1 MTVQLALDSPIVLL
15 RKNSR
20 NNEQKM
26 ILLPYYQGKKVGVVG
41 LGKSGMATIAAL
53 EASGAEVLA
62 WDDGLARKGGSP
74 VTLTTLEE
82 WPWAEMADL
91 ILSPGV
97 PLTHPQPHAAVT
109 LAKQHG
115 VRVIGDVELLLTAC
129 PEATVIAITG
139 TNGKSTTTA
148 LIGHMLA
155 QAGRRIEVGG
165 NLGTPV
171 LSFQPLGKG
180 DIYVLELSS
189 YQLELLDKAH
199 IHCSCFLNIT
209 PDHLDRHGSM
219 EGYVNAKKNIFRHP
233 QPGDV
238 AIIGIDDAYSE
249 AVAREL
255 MAGGKRRVIPV
266 GVSERV
272 TQGIDVKEG
281 MLQDKTVLT
290 PTPTLPPQGG
300 GSEASPLEGGRL
312 EGGDVQKSITIDLT
326 PCLAL
331 KGSHNWQN
339 AAVAYAACRFAGLS
353 VEEITRGLQNF
364 PGLSHRMERIGTV
377 RGVTFVNDS
386 KATNADA
393 TAKALGSYAS
403 MYWIAGGLPKEG
415 GITTLGNYFP
425 RIRHAFLIGQAA
437 EAFAQTLEGHVPYTM
452 CGTLEV
458 ATRKAA
464 ELAWREQALSFHGS
478 AELVVLLSP
487 ACASWDQWPSFEVR
501 GDAFRSYVQSLMKEQ
516 AA

>member
-1 MTVQLALDSPIVLL
+1 MIILPQYHG
-15 RKNSR
+15 KN
-20 NNEQKM
+20 
-26 ILLPYYQGKKVGVVG
+26 IGVVG

-53 EASGAEVLA
+53 EASGAKVFA
-62 WDDGLARKGGSP
+62 WDDGLAKKGGAP
-74 VTLTTLEE
+74 VTLTPLEA

-97 PLTHPQPHAAVT
+97 PLTHPQPHEAVT

-129 PEATVIAITG
+129 PEAIVIAITG

-148 LIGHMLA
+148 LIGHILG

-171 LSFQPLGKG
+171 LSFAQLGKG

-189 YQLELLDKAH
+189 YQLELLDKAR
-199 IHCSCFLNIT
+199 IHCGCFLNIT
-209 PDHLDRHGSM
+209 PDHLDRHGTM
-219 EGYVNAKKNIFRHP
+219 EGYVNAKKNIFLRQ
-233 QPGDV
+233 QPGDTC
-238 AIIGIDDAYSE
+238 IIGVDDAYTE
-249 AVAREL
+249 AVAREFL
-255 MAGGKRRVIPV
+255 ARGDRRVIPV
-266 GVSERV
+266 GVKERV
-272 TQGIDVKEG
+272 SQGIDVKHG
-281 MLQDKTVLT
+281 MITDRTNA
-290 PTPTLPPQGG
+290 
-300 GSEASPLEGGRL
+300 EPLA
-312 EGGDVQKSITIDLT
+312 IDLS

-331 KGSHNWQN
+331 KGEHNWQN

-353 VEEITRGLQNF
+353 VEQIEAGLVSF
-364 PGLSHRMERIGTV
+364 PGLAHRMERVGTV

-393 TAKALGSYAS
+393 AAKALGSYDS
-403 MYWIAGGLPKEG
+403 IYWIAGGLPKEG
-415 GITTLGNYFP
+415 GITTLGAYFP

-437 EAFAQTLEGHVPYTM
+437 EEFARTLEGYVPYTL

-458 ATRKAA
+458 ATKKAA
-464 ELAWREQALSFHGS
+464 EMAWREAL
-478 AELVVLLSP
+478 ADATVMLSP
-487 ACASWDQWPSFEVR
+487 ACASWDQWPNFEVR
-501 GDAFRSYVQSLMKEQ
+501 GHAFRDYVQALEKER

>member
-1 MTVQLALDSPIVLL
+1 
-15 RKNSR
+15 
-20 NNEQKM
+20 M
-26 ILLPYYQGKKVGVVG
+26 ILLPKYKGKKIGVVG

-53 EASGAEVLA
+53 EASGAQVLA
-62 WDDGLARKGGSP
+62 WDDGLAKKGGSP
-74 VTLTTLEE
+74 VTLTPLEA
-82 WPWAEMADL
+82 WPWPEIADL

-97 PLTHPQPHAAVT
+97 PLTHPQPHAAVV

-115 VRVIGDVELLLTAC
+115 VRVIGDVELLLTAQ

-148 LIGHMLA
+148 LIGHILA

-171 LSFQPLGKG
+171 LSFAPLGAG
-180 DIYVLELSS
+180 EIYVLELSS
-189 YQLELLDKAH
+189 FQLELLDKAH
-199 IHCSCFLNIT
+199 IHCGCFLNIT

-219 EGYVNAKKNIFRHP
+219 EGYVNAKKNIFPHP

-238 AIIGIDDAYSE
+238 AIIGVDDAYSE

-255 MAGGKRRVIPV
+255 IAAGQRRVIPV
-266 GVSERV
+266 GISERV
-272 TQGIDVKEG
+272 ANGVDVKNG
-281 MLQDKTVLT
+281 MLTDH
-290 PTPTLPPQGG
+290 
-300 GSEASPLEGGRL
+300 SSAEPLA
-312 EGGDVQKSITIDLT
+312 IDLS

-339 AAVAYAACRFAGLS
+339 AAVAYAACRFAGLTLEQIE
-353 VEEITRGLQNF
+353 VGLQSF
-364 PGLSHRMERIGTV
+364 PGLAHRMERVGTV

-393 TAKALGSYAS
+393 TAKALGSYDT

-415 GITTLGNYFP
+415 GITTLGEYFP

-437 EAFAQTLEGHVPYTM
+437 EQFAQTLDGHVPYSM

-458 ATRKAA
+458 ATQKAA
-464 ELAWREQALSFHGS
+464 HMAWQEAASDPHPSSPLQGEERGGGGAAAAHEP
-478 AELVVLLSP
+478 VVLLSP
-487 ACASWDQWPSFEVR
+487 ACASWDQWPNFEVR
-501 GDAFRSYVQSLMKEQ
+501 GDAFRGYVQALQKER

>member
-1 MTVQLALDSPIVLL
+1 
-15 RKNSR
+15 
-20 NNEQKM
+20 M
-26 ILLPYYQGKKVGVVG
+26 ILLPHYKGKKVGVVG

-62 WDDGLARKGGSP
+62 WDDGLAKKGDSL
-74 VTLTTLEE
+74 VTLTPLEA
-82 WPWAEMADL
+82 WPWAEVADL

-97 PLTHPQPHAAVT
+97 PLTHPAPHEAVT

-171 LSFQPLGKG
+171 LSFAPLGAG
-180 DIYVLELSS
+180 DMYVLELSS

-199 IHCSCFLNIT
+199 IHCGCFLNIT

-238 AIIGIDDAYSE
+238 AIIGVDDAYCE

-255 MAGGKRRVIPV
+255 IAAGERRVIPV
-266 GVSERV
+266 GVTEHV
-272 TQGIDVKEG
+272 TQGIEVTDGRLIVKTG
-281 MLQDKTVLT
+281 PLT
-290 PTPTLPPQGG
+290 PSGREGQEQPSPPRG
-300 GSEASPLEGGRL
+300 EGGVSAPG
-312 EGGDVQKSITIDLT
+312 EGAGAIDLT

-331 KGSHNWQN
+331 KGAHNWQN
-339 AAVAYAACRFAGLS
+339 AAVAYAACRFAGLTPTQI
-353 VEEITRGLQNF
+353 EAGLKSF
-364 PGLSHRMERIGTV
+364 PGLAHRMERIGTV

-393 TAKALGSYAS
+393 TAKALGSYES

-415 GITTLGNYFP
+415 GISTLGAYFP

-437 EAFAQTLEGHVPYTM
+437 EDFAQTLDGHVPYTL

-464 ELAWREQALSFHGS
+464 EMAWREQSPSSRDA
-478 AELVVLLSP
+478 AEPVVLLSP
-487 ACASWDQWPSFEVR
+487 ACASWDQWPNFEVR
-501 GDAFRSYVQSLMKEQ
+501 GDAFRAYIHALTKEL